1 MQARKYAWQ
10 QILLHWVSALV
21 IIWVLLSGFY
31 VAHLNVTPTT
41 FHLVAFV
48 NVAMTTLFIP
58 IFLLR
63 WLLRRTLFKPGSLE
77 GAARGERIAHLVH
90 EGLYWTTAIVL
101 LSGVLMMDRPID
113 VFGWFTLA
121 PLLGEPFWHGLWFK
135 VHICA
140 CLLLALGVSV
150 HIAAVVLH
158 ELAGRRVLRRMLP

>member
-77 GAARGERIAHLVH
+77 GAARGSGSPI
-90 EGLYWTTAIVL
+90 
-101 LSGVLMMDRPID
+101 LSM
-113 VFGWFTLA
+113 
-121 PLLGEPFWHGLWFK
+121 K
-135 VHICA
+135 VCTGPPRSCCCPA
-140 CLLLALGVSV
+140 Y
-150 HIAAVVLH
+150 
-158 ELAGRRVLRRMLP
+158 